1 MKITFDVTV
10 KYIYIVY
17 YMYAVAPMSDRP
29 KQMSLN
35 PSTVLFVYFE
45 ILVFNLPIY
54 EKRQKSF
61 SRISEVLK
69 NRPFLAEM
77 AFLIN

>member
-1 MKITFDVTV
+1 
-10 KYIYIVY
+10 
-17 YMYAVAPMSDRP
+17 MSDRP

-54 EKRQKSF
+54 EKRKKNFKNFRSFEKSAIF
-61 SRISEVLK
+61 SRNVFSYQLK
-69 NRPFLAEM
+69 ELLVYQMLF
-77 AFLIN
+77 